1 MPISNSSVS
10 NDKEVSVCVP
20 DLVQRQAVLNPGAL
34 ALRAGSENVTYK
46 ELDVRSNQIAAYLRN
61 MGVSEGTIV
70 GVCLER
76 SVDFAV
82 SVLGILKA
90 GCAYLPLETT
100 APSLRLK
107 AMLKGA
113 QVSAVITNS
122 SIAPTLHGIE
132 AKVIAI
138 DSSRS
143 EIGLCSSET
152 AGVTIVPEQLAYVIY
167 TSGSTGTPKAVAVQH
182 GNLMNLCQWHNRAF
196 GISAADRATQ
206 LSSVS
211 FDAAVWEIWP
221 YLIAGASLHFVDRDL
236 RTQPQQLRDWLVSEK
251 ITVSFVPT
259 PLAEQML
266 KLSWPKQTSF
276 RFMLTGADTLHNYP
290 PADLPFTLVNNYGP
304 TECTVVATS
313 AAIGA
318 DDSSHGLPPIGRAI
332 DNVEIYILD
341 GNMKRAPAGTHG
353 EIYVGGAGVA
363 KGYLNDAA
371 LTAERFI
378 ANPFQAGGRLY
389 RTGDMGSYRADGQIA
404 FHGRVDDQVKI
415 NGYRIELNEVASV
428 LGRHPAIRESII
440 ATREN
445 EKGEKQLVG
454 YVVPQSSYPSV
465 SELREYLSKELP
477 DYMIPAT
484 FVGLNALPLGTSGK
498 VNRAALPAPTDQNIL
513 RDGVFEGP
521 RTPTEQRVAA
531 VVGSLLGLQ
540 QVGVNDNFFYL
551 GGNSLFG
558 TQVIAR
564 LRDAFNVEVSL
575 LKLFD
580 HPTVAELAGEVE
592 RLMIAKLD
600 AMSDEEAQ
608 RLLALN
614 TEQASA

>member
-1 MPISNSSVS
+1 
-10 NDKEVSVCVP
+10 
-20 DLVQRQAVLNPGAL
+20 
-34 ALRAGSENVTYK
+34 
-46 ELDVRSNQIAAYLRN
+46 
-61 MGVSEGTIV
+61 
-70 GVCLER
+70 
-76 SVDFAV
+76 
-82 SVLGILKA
+82 
-90 GCAYLPLETT
+90 
-100 APSLRLK
+100 
-107 AMLKGA
+107 
-113 QVSAVITNS
+113 
-122 SIAPTLHGIE
+122 
-132 AKVIAI
+132 
-138 DSSRS
+138 
-143 EIGLCSSET
+143 
-152 AGVTIVPEQLAYVIY
+152 
-167 TSGSTGTPKAVAVQH
+167 
-182 GNLMNLCQWHNRAF
+182 
-196 GISAADRATQ
+196 
-206 LSSVS
+206 
-211 FDAAVWEIWP
+211 
-221 YLIAGASLHFVDRDL
+221 
-236 RTQPQQLRDWLVSEK
+236 
-251 ITVSFVPT
+251 
-259 PLAEQML
+259 
-266 KLSWPKQTSF
+266 
-276 RFMLTGADTLHNYP
+276 
-290 PADLPFTLVNNYGP
+290 
-304 TECTVVATS
+304 VVATS

-318 DDSSHGLPPIGRAI
+318 DESSHGLPPIGRAI

-415 NGYRIELNEVASV
+415 TGYRIELNEVASV